1 MSDTQAEAGPAK
13 PRSCADCPSFLTRDQ
28 ATEWLG
34 TDPGAAICA
43 QYGHVMDR
51 AGMTGPHKRKIQR
64 TKAKNCTRFGSEK
77 PELPDPQKLG
87 FSVVLPDI
95 QAMSHA
101 ASSLDEL
108 EVKSCTQCAFFVQMR
123 DVEAVY
129 GWKAGICAAKGKLI
143 SGGRAKYEAIDCD
156 NRRERTYGG
165 SVVYLRDLKLLPEL
179 ADSFAPTNDPLELF
193 RQFQAAFVE
202 PNQYE
207 TDAPVSDLDRANGI
221 RAWRAVED
229 YKTGKVVTLPIY
241 TDEIHSAKC
250 EPDCTAHR
258 TPEQVALIPR
268 TNDPEHPELYL
279 DYSNLLYKVAVLWRE
294 LDETPAVWGIAG
306 TGKTELFRWLSWLMQ
321 TPFRRFSITASSE
334 VDDLVGKMMYE
345 EGKGTYFQEGRL
357 VKAWREPGVIV
368 IDEPNTGPPDVWQ
381 LLRPL
386 TDNSKQL
393 VLDQFDGQRVIRHDE
408 AYLGFAMN
416 PNWDPR
422 NQGTTPLA
430 DADMSRLMHVKVD
443 LPPKEVEAEII
454 RNRCLEDGFEID
466 ADQMAFVLGVAEDL
480 RNLSIEGTFEGTWGV
495 RNSVKSARLL
505 NWMDPED
512 ALAMAVADA
521 LEPQQV
527 EAIMQVARL
536 RIK

>member
-1 MSDTQAEAGPAK
+1 MSETQAEAGPAK
-13 PRSCADCPSFLTRDQ
+13 PRSCADCPSFLTRDE
-28 ATEWLG
+28 ATEHLG
-34 TDPGAAICA
+34 SDPGASICA
-43 QYGHVMDR
+43 QFGYVMDR

-64 TKAKNCTRFGSEK
+64 VKARNCDKYGHNK
-77 PELPDPQKLG
+77 PSLPDPARLG
-87 FSVVLPDI
+87 FSVVLPYPTAMLH
-95 QAMSHA
+95 QASD
-101 ASSLDEL
+101 LDQL
-108 EVKSCTQCAFFVQMR
+108 QVKSCIGCSWFTPVNQVQPKF
-123 DVEAVY
+123 
-129 GWKAGICAAKGKLI
+129 GWSGGVCAAKGKLI
-143 SGGRAKYEAIDCD
+143 GAGRVQYEANGCG
-156 NRRERTYGG
+156 NRREKD
-165 SVVYLRDLKLLPEL
+165 SVSDYVRISQLRLVPEL
-179 ADSFAPTNDPLELF
+179 DDAFAPTNDPLKIFEQM
-193 RQFQAAFVE
+193 RAVFVE

-207 TDAPVSDLDRANGI
+207 TDAPVSEMDRLSGI
-221 RAWRAVED
+221 IAWRAIED
-229 YKTGKVVTLPIY
+229 YKTGKVVMMPIY
-241 TDEIHSAKC
+241 TDAIHSDKC
-250 EPDCTAHR
+250 DPSCTAHR

-279 DYSNLLYKVAVLWRE
+279 DYSNLLYKTIVLWRE
-294 LDETPAVWGIAG
+294 LDETPALWGVAG
-306 TGKTELFRWLSWLMQ
+306 TGKTEAYRWLAWLMQ
-321 TPFRRFSITASSE
+321 TVFRRFSITASSE

-345 EGKGTYFQEGRL
+345 EGRGTYFQEGRL
-357 VKAWREPGVIV
+357 VKAWREPGIIV

-393 VLDQFDGQRVIRHDE
+393 VLDQFDGQRIIRHDE

-430 DADMSRLMHVKVD
+430 DADMSRLMHVKVE
-443 LPPKEVEAEII
+443 LPPRDVEKEII
-454 RNRCLEDGFEID
+454 RNRCLEDNFKITN
-466 ADQMAFVLGVAEDL
+466 DQLEFILGVAEDL
-480 RNLSIEGTFEGTWGV
+480 RSLSLEGAFEGTWGT

-527 EAIMQVARL
+527 EAIMSVARL